1 MQTIDQILP
10 NERRAIP
17 QIYMYDDTSF
27 PGWIKIGQTT
37 RADVRKRIDEQHPIT
52 EPHKT
57 YHLLW
62 HDNAFYADGSGESFS
77 DHDLHEC
84 LRRMGKELI
93 GEWCRCS
100 LREAQAAY
108 VAVRHR
114 DTQVKTDR
122 DLDYKMR
129 DEQEQAV
136 KQTAD
141 YFAKMDIEEPNRPSH
156 YLWNAKMRFGNV
168 YWCSPSN
175 PPWKIHGATTCY
187 ATVISRAGGI
197 IAVAWTKNFLHCPH
211 PNHWLSLDHF
221 KTTSAETAM
230 VTSSLKTSGS
240 IVSIGI

>member
-10 NERRAIP
+10 NSQRAVP
-17 QIYMYDDTSF
+17 QIYMYDDVAF
-27 PGWIKIGQTT
+27 PGWIKIGETT
-37 RADVRKRIDEQHPIT
+37 RADVTQRIDEQHPIT
-52 EPHKT
+52 EPYKT

-93 GEWCRCS
+93 GEWCRCT

-114 DTQVKTDR
+114 DTDIETVR
-122 DLDYKMR
+122 DLDYEMR

-136 KQTAD
+136 RQTAE

-156 YLWNAKMRFGNV
+156 YLWNAKMRFG
-168 YWCSPSN
+168 
-175 PPWKIHGATTCY
+175 
-187 ATVISRAGGI
+187 
-197 IAVAWTKNFLHCPH
+197 
-211 PNHWLSLDHF
+211 
-221 KTTSAETAM
+221 KT
-230 VTSSLKTSGS
+230 
-240 IVSIGI
+240 

>member
-129 DEQEQAV
+129 DEQAQAV

-156 YLWNAKMRFGNV
+156 YLWNAK
-168 YWCSPSN
+168 
-175 PPWKIHGATTCY
+175 ATTCY
-187 ATVISRAGGI
+187 VTAISKVGSI
-197 IAVAWTKNFLHCPH
+197 TAVAWMKSFLHCPRQ
-211 PNHWLSLDHF
+211 NHWLFLDHF
-221 KTTSAETAM
+221 KTISAETVMA
-230 VTSSLKTSGS
+230 TSSPKTNGS